1 MESMIDERGRYS
13 AESVWISR
21 ATFNLNELDRL
32 ADRSRALA
40 NDILYLL
47 RQYYFYHAANDPEKK
62 KLYRNNIETKF
73 YTKIRNSPS
82 YTADKKERAL
92 EILEGYFEHG
102 LRALKGTV
110 PTIMK
115 FMESY
120 DKIGYTPCP
129 QQIVK
134 SICETFISHL

>member
-1 MESMIDERGRYS
+1 MKKM
-13 AESVWISR
+13 
-21 ATFNLNELDRL
+21 ATDIATKGHLSEL
-32 ADRSRALA
+32 SRALA
-40 NDILYLL
+40 NDTLYFL

-62 KLYRNNIETKF
+62 TLYRNNIETKF